1 MRRLQPPFCLKMF
14 KVHKGFEL
22 KVFKLTIGVLFV
34 LFILSHSWALLVYHY
49 QLPNLMVSFNLSVD
63 FSRVKSITYSLSL
76 IVYGTRVKSPFPLDF
91 SSFHG
96 QLVEE
101 DKGVSYT
108 SQNRHPRLGRIRLSE
123 YVTYRKKSWG
133 TGTMPDITGLCLY
146 FSL

>member
-63 FSRVKSITYSLSL
+63 FSRAKSITYSLSL
-76 IVYGTRVKSPFPLDF
+76 IDVWYASKIPISSGFFKF
-91 SSFHG
+91 SW
-96 QLVEE
+96 LA
-101 DKGVSYT
+101 
-108 SQNRHPRLGRIRLSE
+108 GR
-123 YVTYRKKSWG
+123 G
-133 TGTMPDITGLCLY
+133 G
-146 FSL
+146 